1 MIELHPFQVYLGSH
15 ASYGEDGQEIVA
27 QVAIGRE
34 DYGKAQCSFKKRSN
48 APGGADLCISARQP
62 RHLAPFSLFEAI
74 FGRFRR
80 KRRNYPIS
88 KRQGLLEKA
97 ISVGKDITFTN
108 DIALVKLSH
117 KVNFSD
123 KIQPV
128 RLPKNTFNYQG
139 YQCYVTGWGI
149 QGPFE
154 GPSASLKGAEL
165 VVSLAFFCYFILP
178 VKYKYNFLK
187 VFVCS
192 IATKLHSFTKIP
204 NLARSECTQE

>member
-1 MIELHPFQVYLGSH
+1 MGSH
-15 ASYGEDGQEIVA
+15 ASFGEDGQEIVA

-48 APGGADLCISARQP
+48 APHFGGDNGCINENTRQP
-62 RHLAPFSLFEAI
+62 RMVAPFSLFEAI

-80 KRRNYPIS
+80 KRRGYPIS

-128 RLPKNTFNYQG
+128 RLPKNTFSYQG

-165 VVSLAFFCYFILP
+165 VVSWTLLHYLSNTEGYTKFSKRFCLVLYCKKLRCIHS
-178 VKYKYNFLK
+178 KY
-187 VFVCS
+187 CS
-192 IATKLHSFTKIP
+192 RK
-204 NLARSECTQE
+204 

>member
-1 MIELHPFQVYLGSH
+1 MHAQSLFQTQPSLSVHLIELHPFQVYLGSH

-48 APGGADLCISARQP
+48 APGADLCISARQP

-165 VVSLAFFCYFILP
+165 VVSLAFF
-178 VKYKYNFLK
+178 
-187 VFVCS
+187 
-192 IATKLHSFTKIP
+192 ATLYYLSSTNTIF
-204 NLARSECTQE
+204 